1 MDQNKQTVPHTD
13 LSSDSDKHP
22 SASEQELWSMGAIEV
37 HGARV
42 HNLKNIDVSLPRHKL
57 TVVTGLS
64 GSGKSSLAFDTL
76 LAEGQRRYLDT
87 FSSYARSFIGGGGGR
102 PDVDEIVG
110 LSPVVAIEQK
120 SASTNPRS
128 ALPICRGYEGSRRS
142 RSRCQR

>member
-13 LSSDSDKHP
+13 TPSDSDTHA
-22 SASEQELWSMGAIEV
+22 SASEQELWAMGAIEV

-76 LAEGQRRYLDT
+76 LAEGQRR
-87 FSSYARSFIGGGGGR
+87 
-102 PDVDEIVG
+102 
-110 LSPVVAIEQK
+110 
-120 SASTNPRS
+120 
-128 ALPICRGYEGSRRS
+128 
-142 RSRCQR
+142 